1 MFQRLGRLLERS
13 PGTELLKE
21 GEPLPQATVADQDGA
36 EVDLAA
42 EFGRGWWLIYFFPR
56 ADTPGCTIQAC
67 KLRDAFEDLRKAD
80 VGVVGVSVD
89 TMERSKRFQQRH
101 SLPFRFLPDPDHR
114 LLKAFGVPTVF
125 GWSRRISFLFHDGT
139 LVWRDLHASP
149 FRQAAD
155 VLRRVR
161 GDDSVQSE
169 TPGHP

>member
-1 MFQRLGRLLERS
+1 MLHRLGRLLERS
-13 PGTELLKE
+13 PGTELLEE
-21 GEPLPQATVADQDGA
+21 GAPLPQLTAADQDGV
-36 EVDLAA
+36 EMDLA
-42 EFGRGWWLIYFFPR
+42 EELGRGWWLIYFFPR

-67 KLRDAFEDLRKAD
+67 SLRDAFEDLRKFG

-89 TMERSKRFQQRH
+89 SADRSKRFQQRH
-101 SLPFRFLPDPDHR
+101 SLPFRFLPDPEHR
-114 LLKAFGVPTVF
+114 ILKAFGVATVF

-155 VLRRVR
+155 VLRRV
-161 GDDSVQSE
+161 GGEDPAQSG